1 MYSIKR
7 WLIGIGVIAFLSVST
22 MIIADQA
29 DSLDLHSNVKAAYG
43 IADVS
48 SAVCVEVDASGNL
61 QTDVN
66 AIVPGVGATDL
77 GKAEDA
83 AHTSG
88 DVGVEIL
95 SVRKDTA
102 AALAGTDADYQPLIT
117 DANGRLHV
125 VNPAISGLE
134 ILIAGG
140 ATQTNDVKVTLDSE
154 AVVLGIGTASIG
166 KLAANTGVDIG
177 DVDIL
182 SLPVGT
188 AGMIASTPVTI
199 ASDDVIGV
207 AVQAA
212 VELTDDV
219 VYVDDADWV
228 DSTDKHALVG
238 GLYQSTPQTV
248 TDGDVAPIQIDAN
261 GNQVV
266 VGAGTAGT
274 AAGGVTTIQGVGS
287 MTPVIVSNAT
297 ASSLLTE
304 NSPAAKTGTV
314 EVVSGVVKAAPGT
327 VYAVLVSGAG
337 VTAADQ
343 VELYNSPTSA
353 AGDALFTV
361 VADAANGTWAFYPCV
376 GVTFDSGI
384 YYEETKSGGT
394 FTTTVVY
401 E

>member
-1 MYSIKR
+1 
-7 WLIGIGVIAFLSVST
+7 
-22 MIIADQA
+22 
-29 DSLDLHSNVKAAYG
+29 
-43 IADVS
+43 
-48 SAVCVEVDASGNL
+48 
-61 QTDVN
+61 
-66 AIVPGVGATDL
+66 
-77 GKAEDA
+77 
-83 AHTSG
+83 
-88 DVGVEIL
+88 
-95 SVRKDTA
+95 
-102 AALAGTDADYQPLIT
+102 
-117 DANGRLHV
+117 
-125 VNPAISGLE
+125 LE

-274 AAGGVTTIQGVGS
+274 AAGGVTTIQGVVS

-304 NSPAAKTGTV
+304 NSPAAKTGLVLTAD
-314 EVVSGVVKAAPGT
+314 GQVKASAGT
-327 VYAVLVSGAG
+327 VYAVLVTGIG
-337 VTAADQ
+337 VTAADKI
-343 VELYNSPTSA
+343 EIKNSTDN
-353 AGDALFTV
+353 AGDALITV

-376 GVTFDSGI
+376 GITYDTGI
-384 YYEETKSGGT
+384 YCDETKSGGT
-394 FTTTVVY
+394 FTVTIVS